1 MTSFI
6 TDDKEIHRKSLV
18 NGKYKF
24 ITLLGLCAILYLIF
38 PCITMGQ
45 TTNNPN
51 DDSTSLS
58 FSIDKTPLH
67 VDDTFTLTLNVANI
81 TDLAGW
87 ECAFDF
93 DPNIIEAVEVAEGDL
108 LKSGGNTIFGGG
120 TINNTTGQISD
131 LFGVRQAKG
140 GVSGTGTLFSVKFA
154 AKVMGTTNI
163 TLREIELLDPKN
175 KIIEFTPPTVEIH
188 IMEQYEPN
196 PVENLPILSWV
207 LDTEKVAV
215 GNTFTLHIDVENVT
229 NLARWECS
237 IIFDTDLLEA
247 VEILQGDFL
256 KTGNTQTY
264 FDNGTIDQA
273 TGSIQGIEVIR
284 FSGEGVNGTGRLL
297 SITFSAKA
305 IGEAFVTVNDLSVQS
320 PNSDPIDLNQPI
332 IPITITDA
340 ESAEV
345 SFSIVETAVRVGSQ
359 FTLNLN
365 ISNATDIAAW
375 LSDVMYDPAVL
386 EAVEVSE
393 GDFLKGGPGSTFF
406 LSGIIDNTT
415 GKITRVGVVYL
426 NNTGVDGTGILMS
439 VTFAAKKSGNTHV
452 TLSNPRAGSSAL
464 KITSLDTIQFAITV
478 EPGIFSSQDVNQDG
492 EVNLL
497 DLMQV
502 AQNLGGNLSTNPRSD
517 VNSDGKIDILDL
529 IIVAGHI
536 SNSPTSAPSFLG
548 IHNKTTLSDNRELIA
563 ESIQTWIKQAQIKN
577 DGSTLFQDGIVNL
590 QKLLDTLIPVKT
602 KLLNNYPNP
611 FNPETWIPYQL
622 SEPGEV
628 SLRIYSADG
637 KIVRNFMMGYQNIGI
652 YKNRSRAIYWNG
664 KNNFGEPV
672 ASGLYFYTLTAGDFT
687 ATKKMLITK

>member
-18 NGKYKF
+18 NGKYNF
-24 ITLLGLCAILYLIF
+24 VTLLGLCAIFYLIF
-38 PCITMGQ
+38 PCIIVGQ

-51 DDSTSLS
+51 DDSTNLSL
-58 FSIDKTPLH
+58 SIDKTPLH
-67 VDDTFTLTLNVANI
+67 VDDTFTLTLNVAI

-87 ECAFDF
+87 ECDLVF
-93 DPNIIEAVEVAEGDL
+93 DPELLEAVEVTEGDL
-108 LKSGGNTIFGGG
+108 LKSGGNTIFGSG
-120 TINNTTGQISD
+120 TINNTTGQVSK

-140 GVSGTGTLFSVKFA
+140 GVSGTGTLFSVKFQT
-154 AKVMGTTNI
+154 KVIGTTNI

-175 KIIEFTPPTVEIH
+175 KNIEITPPTVDIH
-188 IMEQYEPN
+188 IVEQYGPKPDEP
-196 PVENLPILSWV
+196 LPTLSSV

-215 GNTFTLHIDVENVT
+215 GNTFTLHLNVENVT

-247 VEILQGDFL
+247 VEVLQGDFL

-273 TGSIQGIEVIR
+273 SGSIQGIEVIR

-297 SITFSAKA
+297 SIKFSAKA
-305 IGEAFVTVNDLSVQS
+305 IGEAFVIINDLSALS
-320 PNSDPIDLNQPI
+320 PNSNPIDLNQPL
-332 IPITITDA
+332 IPITITDT
-340 ESAEV
+340 EREEV
-345 SFSIVETAVRVGSQ
+345 SFSIEETVVRAGSQ
-359 FTLNLN
+359 FTLHVN
-365 ISNATDIAAW
+365 ITKATDITAW
-375 LSDVMYDPAVL
+375 LSDVEFDPSAL
-386 EAVEVSE
+386 EVIEVRE
-393 GDFLKGGPGSTFF
+393 GDFLKGGSGNTFF

-415 GKITRVGVVYL
+415 GKITRVGVVHL
-426 NNTGVDGTGILMS
+426 NSIGVDGTGILMS
-439 VTFAAKKSGNTHV
+439 VTFVAKKSGDTHV

-464 KITSLDTIQFAITV
+464 KITSLDRLRFAITV
-478 EPGIFSSQDVNQDG
+478 EPGIFSVQDVNQDG

-497 DLMQV
+497 DLMLV

-548 IHNKTTLSDNRELIA
+548 IHNKTALSDNRELIA

-577 DGSTLFQDGIVNL
+577 DGSVLFQDGIVNL
-590 QKLLDTLIPVKT
+590 QKLLETLIPVKT

-628 SLRIYSADG
+628 SLRIYTADG
-637 KIVRNFMMGYQNIGI
+637 KIVRNFMLGYQNIGI

-687 ATKKMLITK
+687 TTKKMLITK